1 MNIEMIDSLSITVV
15 DNKNKLA
22 DSVGAKTF
30 YEQCQEALDEL
41 QQNEVKTQESGE
53 TETAVSKQETI
64 EAQDARE
71 EETESEEVEKVNL
84 FSFPWLS
91 TIQEGTFALKGEG
104 DLVEVE
110 ASLEFPSFK
119 ESPLMV
125 VESETLNLTMDR
137 QSLTADLI
145 SLKESLKVFEQ
156 EVPNTMELP
165 ELEDGQFPELKWE
178 TNKIPS
184 LLEDLSTSKA
194 GIESGTLLNSE
205 TDSFLSGGWSAQ
217 VLSQKAEE
225 LGVEAPEAGL
235 SQRINE
241 LLSQVS
247 QLQEAAQGIGMPS
260 VEKGASTEVNW
271 SQRDLLMERLMNQL
285 SMMQEGDSSKLSLTL
300 VPKHLGTM
308 QLEFEMVQG
317 QLRGRIVT
325 ESKEVAQWM
334 EKAIQS
340 LSSETLSLKTVQVET
355 QTQMGSFGFG
365 QEQMS
370 QGQKESQL
378 TTKDLEKG
386 SYLSEEEEESIS
398 PLEIDQDVRL
408 IL

>member
-1 MNIEMIDSLSITVV
+1 
-15 DNKNKLA
+15 
-22 DSVGAKTF
+22 
-30 YEQCQEALDEL
+30 
-41 QQNEVKTQESGE
+41 
-53 TETAVSKQETI
+53 
-64 EAQDARE
+64 
-71 EETESEEVEKVNL
+71 
-84 FSFPWLS
+84 
-91 TIQEGTFALKGEG
+91 
-104 DLVEVE
+104 
-110 ASLEFPSFK
+110 
-119 ESPLMV
+119 
-125 VESETLNLTMDR
+125 
-137 QSLTADLI
+137 
-145 SLKESLKVFEQ
+145 
-156 EVPNTMELP
+156 
-165 ELEDGQFPELKWE
+165 
-178 TNKIPS
+178 
-184 LLEDLSTSKA
+184 
-194 GIESGTLLNSE
+194 
-205 TDSFLSGGWSAQ
+205 
-217 VLSQKAEE
+217 
-225 LGVEAPEAGL
+225 
-235 SQRINE
+235 
-241 LLSQVS
+241 
-247 QLQEAAQGIGMPS
+247 
-260 VEKGASTEVNW
+260 
-271 SQRDLLMERLMNQL
+271 MNQL

-370 QGQKESQL
+370 QGRKESQL